1 MNSEK
6 IFNLPKYTPR
16 RQDLRKNSTIPEKR
30 VWEKLRKEQLG
41 FKFRRQHGIGHY
53 IVDFYCPERKL
64 VIEIDG
70 ESHFSDEGKE
80 YDYQR
85 DNYLQGVGLKVL
97 RFTNAQITENLDGV
111 LAVIQGIVNEK

>member
-6 IFNLPKYTPR
+6 IFNLPKYTQR

-70 ESHFSDEGKE
+70 ESHFTDEGIE
-80 YDYQR
+80 YDKIR
-85 DNYLQGVGLKVL
+85 SDFLNSIGIEIL
-97 RFTNAQITENLDGV
+97 RFTNEEVMNNIEGV
-111 LAVIQGIVNEK
+111 I